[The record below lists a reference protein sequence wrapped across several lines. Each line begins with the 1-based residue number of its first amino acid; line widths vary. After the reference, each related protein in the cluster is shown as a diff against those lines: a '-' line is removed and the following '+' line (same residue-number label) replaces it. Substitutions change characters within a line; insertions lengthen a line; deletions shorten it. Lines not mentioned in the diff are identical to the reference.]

1 MVDLLQEQVVEVVEG
16 SLTLD
21 QHPLEVVQ
29 ELDTKVMVELLVLL
43 ELVVVEEDPQVD
55 LEFSSLLIHTP
66 LLKEN
71 S

>member
-1 MVDLLQEQVVEVVEG
+1 MEDLLQEQVVEVVEG

-55 LEFSSLLIHTP
+55 LEFSSLLIHTT